1 MRKYAY
7 LAQLE
12 ELLAPLPAQER
23 QEALN
28 YYEEYFDAAGSEKE
42 EQTAAELGDPAE
54 VARKILEGEG
64 IEAPEDSSPAPG
76 PRQDADA
83 ANAPAMPAAD
93 VPDTSEVPPPTGD
106 SPSDGPGSVSPA
118 DPETPEAPA
127 PEPPAPDAEKA
138 DPQPPLAPPAGPEP
152 PPLADP
158 EHYPA
163 KGTGRSR
170 RPIPR
175 LWLVFWLLILLAL
188 VIQVGALVFG
198 LGGLSLGGSAAF
210 MTASSESVGPVP
222 TAPAAESA
230 PADSLQASGPVTYSA
245 TLQDLDGYSTLNIRV
260 MQGNVA
266 FRTGDTPR
274 VEVRNVDASH
284 TVDLSYDGT
293 ACTLSCDS
301 NDPQTHITVVLP
313 PWTFRYIDVQIQ
325 GSGAIELGDLQA
337 LSVRATTAKGP
348 IQSGSVAAGSLYLFT
363 GEGNIWLESVLDDA
377 QHGQCVET
385 VTLLAPKGSVNA
397 DLPGAQG
404 EWQII
409 ITAPGGAV
417 EEDTSSGTAG
427 DQTRALEVEAGKGAG
442 IEYGA
447 A

>member
-7 LAQLE
+7 LARLE

-42 EQTAAELGDPAE
+42 EQTAAELGDPAQ

-64 IEAPEDSSPAPG
+64 IEAPADTSPAPG
-76 PRQDADA
+76 PRQDTDA
-83 ANAPAMPAAD
+83 ANAPAMPAAY
-93 VPDTSEVPPPTGD
+93 TSPANA
-106 SPSDGPGSVSPA
+106 PSDGPGPVSPA

-127 PEPPAPDAEKA
+127 AETPALGAEKA

-163 KGTGRSR
+163 KGTGRTR

-210 MTASSESVGPVP
+210 LTASSESVGPVP
-222 TAPAAESA
+222 SATSWPVAESA

-245 TLQDLDGYSTLNIRV
+245 TLQDLEGYSTLNIRV

-313 PWTFRYIDVQIQ
+313 PWTVRYIDVQIQ
-325 GSGAIELGDLQA
+325 GSGAIELGNLQA
-337 LSVRATTAKGP
+337 LSVRATTAQGP

-377 QHGQCVET
+377 QHGQRVET

-404 EWQII
+404 EWQTV